1 MVSSLESQM
10 HCLQTTMF
18 AVLLLV
24 GITAG
29 ADEPAR
35 LQIGEIKVGL
45 DNAIKVGVVSPV
57 RVTVASPI
65 AFEGEL
71 SVIATD
77 PRGSATRVR
86 SKLSIDAGG
95 STTSRLEL
103 PVGRLDGS
111 LIVEVRRDQ
120 EVIDRRR
127 LTCSE
132 TPGADI
138 QIAKQS
144 RPFWLLV
151 GHVPVRQHVVDT
163 GAAEVKTSV
172 VRSRAAS
179 ELLKDVHRTELAS
192 AAQFP
197 TDARSLTSYEV
208 VVVAGQFDMSRQ
220 SSQALND
227 WVKAG
232 GHLIVSVGTRA
243 EELARS
249 PVAEW
254 VLGSGRTATVTELRD
269 FAGIESFA
277 ASEFRIPIVNKVE
290 GSLLKATDGATLVSS
305 GIDGNSLVTRSA
317 HGFGRIT
324 LLGLD
329 LDKRPLHQWRG
340 LDAFLVALTNLARSD
355 AKSAEGSDRIS
366 RTGITEL
373 ATQLNTAVAQI
384 PETGERSTLGL
395 LGLILAYLIV
405 IGPLDYL
412 LVHRLL
418 KRPHLTWVTFPCAA
432 GIAVVLATMSAGA
445 AIGTPLNVR
454 QLDVID
460 VEASTGFVRH
470 TNWSTLYSPESR
482 RYDVQVKP
490 EQTLLAPA
498 TDVSPTRV
506 SWFASP
512 ETNFGGMYRT
522 SGLEVGKPEYEF
534 HPGLSGF
541 ANLPISVG
549 SCRTWQAET
558 TGTLAAAV
566 ITANLHRTGIGQF
579 RNDSE
584 LTHHLPVAIDDWML
598 AYGGRVFY
606 HSVRDAGLEAPT
618 SIAPGKPLRLNG
630 STVRSR
636 ELRGFMT
643 GANYT
648 KRERSKSSGGDEE
661 VHSQVKYDVLNAE
674 LPEVLRMLTF
684 HESAGGTVYTG
695 LTNSALRTFDLTD
708 LVALD
713 RAVLFG
719 RIALPVTQVAIDGT
733 IQQQG
738 LREAIIRI
746 VMPVADAEMKDR
758 TLPKFKP

>member
-1 MVSSLESQM
+1 MN
-10 HCLQTTMF
+10 CLPTTLF
-18 AVLLLV
+18 AVLILV
-24 GITAG
+24 GMTAR
-29 ADEPAR
+29 ADEPTTP
-35 LQIGEIKVGL
+35 QIGEIKVGL
-45 DNAIKVGVVSPV
+45 DNAIKVGVVTP
-57 RVTVASPI
+57 VTVTVESGP

-86 SKLSIDAGG
+86 SKLKILECG

-103 PVGRLDGS
+103 PIGRLDGS
-111 LIVEVRRDQ
+111 LIVEVQRDR
-120 EVIDRRR
+120 EVVDRRR

-132 TPGADI
+132 VAESDI
-138 QIAKQS
+138 QVVKQS

-151 GHVPVRQHVVDT
+151 GHVPVRQHVVES
-163 GAAEVKTSV
+163 AVKTESKSAV
-172 VRSRAAS
+172 GRSRTAS
-179 ELLKDVHRTELAS
+179 ELLKDVHRTELPN

-197 TDARSLTSYEV
+197 TEASSLASYDL
-208 VVVAGQFDMSRQ
+208 VVVAGQFEMSPQ
-220 SSQALND
+220 SSKALND

-243 EELARS
+243 AELASS
-249 PVAEW
+249 PLADW
-254 VLGSGRTATVTELRD
+254 VLGSGRMATATKLID
-269 FAGIESFA
+269 LGGIESFA
-277 ASEFRIPIVNKVE
+277 ATEFRIPIVTGVE
-290 GSLLKATDGATLVSS
+290 GCVLQATDGATLVSS
-305 GIDGNSLVTRSA
+305 GIGDRSLVTRSA

-329 LDKRPLHQWRG
+329 LDKRPLEQWRG
-340 LDAFLVALTNLARSD
+340 LDAFLVALSDLARSD
-355 AKSAEGSDRIS
+355 VKSAEGSDRIS

-373 ATQLNTAVAQI
+373 ATQLNTAVADI
-384 PETGERSTLGL
+384 PAAGERSMLGL
-395 LGLILAYLIV
+395 LGLILVYLAV

-418 KRPHLTWVTFPCAA
+418 KRPQLTWVTFPCAA
-432 GIAVVLATMSAGA
+432 VIAVLLATLSAGA
-445 AIGTPLNVR
+445 ASGTQLNVR

-460 VEASTGFVRH
+460 VETMTGFVRH
-470 TNWSTLYSPESR
+470 TNWSTLYSPDSR
-482 RYDVQVKP
+482 RFDVRVQP
-490 EQTLLAPA
+490 EQTVLMPA
-498 TDVSPTRV
+498 TDVSATRV

-522 SGLEVGKPEYEF
+522 AGLEVGKPEYEF

-541 ANLPISVG
+541 VNLPVSVG
-549 SCRTWQAET
+549 SCRTWRAET
-558 TGTLAAAV
+558 TGTLADAV
-566 ITANLHRTGIGQF
+566 VTPRLHRTGIGQF

-584 LTHHLPVAIDDWML
+584 LTHHLPVAIEDWMV

-618 SIAPGKPLRLNG
+618 SIAPGKPLLLNG
-630 STVRSR
+630 PTVRSR

-643 GANYT
+643 GATY
-648 KRERSKSSGGDEE
+648 KRRASKLSSGGEE
-661 VHSQVKYDVLNAE
+661 DVHQQEKYDVLSIE
-674 LPEVLRMLTF
+674 IPEVLRMLTF
-684 HESAGGTVYTG
+684 HESAGGPVYTG

-719 RIALPVTQVAIDGT
+719 RIALPVTQVAIDGST
-733 IQQQG
+733 EQQG
-738 LREAIIRI
+738 LRETMIRV
-746 VMPVADAEMKDR
+746 VMPVADAEKKDR